1 MRAQVYIL
9 CNGSIPSRTT
19 IYRTRMSDSQSNNKR
34 IAKNT
39 IMLYV
44 RMLLSI
50 VVSLYTSRV
59 VLQTLGV
66 EDYGIYGVVGG
77 VVGILSFLNASMSG
91 ATSRFLTFA
100 MGKNDF
106 HLLQKTFSSAMIV
119 HIAIAVIVFI
129 VSETA
134 GVWFLCNKLVIP
146 EGRMFAAHVVLQCSI
161 VSMLFGVTQVPY
173 NATII
178 AHEQMDVYAYV
189 ELLNVFLKLG
199 IVYLLMIGDLDKL
212 ILYAVLVLGVSVFI
226 ALVYRIYCVRHYNET
241 KIIWQYDKQV
251 VEPMLS
257 FCGYDLFGNLCY
269 SARLQGT
276 NFLLNM
282 FFGAAINA
290 ASGIASTVQGTLLG
304 LSSNVTTAFKP
315 PIIKSFANNDMTLF
329 NYYINFGSKL
339 SAFLLIIISIP
350 FILNMPSLLNLW
362 LGQIPEGAVIMCQIS
377 LFMNVFSVYSQLVVV
392 GIHSTG
398 KVKYL
403 GLTCG
408 WMYLLSLPVMY
419 ILLKLGAGY
428 DVVYYIVAL
437 ITFLY
442 LAISL
447 GILKKFASEFDLRR
461 YVFQT
466 LLPQFVISII
476 VYLICFFLFH
486 GDDTHPYITIFYDG
500 IVVIT
505 MVTIL
510 TYMTLQKNEKEL
522 IIKIIRRYV
531 SKKNS

>member
-1 MRAQVYIL
+1 
-9 CNGSIPSRTT
+9 
-19 IYRTRMSDSQSNNKR
+19 MSDNQSSNKR

-59 VLQTLGV
+59 ILQTLGV

-100 MGKNDF
+100 MGRRDF
-106 HLLQKTFSSAMIV
+106 QLLRKTFSSAMIV
-119 HIAIAVIVFI
+119 HLTIAIIVFVI
-129 VSETA
+129 SETV

-161 VSMLFGVTQVPY
+161 ISMLFGVTQVPY

-189 ELLNVFLKLG
+189 ELINVFLKLG
-199 IVYLLMIGDLDKL
+199 IVYLLMIGNFDKL
-212 ILYAVLVLGVSVFI
+212 VLYSVLALVVSVFI
-226 ALVYRIYCVRHYNET
+226 AMVYRIYCLKHYDET
-241 KIIWQYDKQV
+241 KIIWKYDKQIV
-251 VEPMLS
+251 KPMLS

-315 PIIKSFANNDMTLF
+315 PIIKSYANNDMTTF

-339 SAFLLIIISIP
+339 SAFLLIIISVP
-350 FILNMPSLLNLW
+350 FILNMPSVLYLW

-377 LFMNVFSVYSQLVVV
+377 LFMNVFSVYSQLIVV

-403 GLTCG
+403 GLICG
-408 WMYLLSLPVMY
+408 WMYLLSLPAMY
-419 ILLKLGAGY
+419 LLLKLGAGY
-428 DVVYYIVAL
+428 DVIYCLVAL
-437 ITFLY
+437 ITLLY
-442 LAISL
+442 LIIAL
-447 GILKKFASEFDLRR
+447 GILRRFVSAFSLRK
-461 YVFQT
+461 YVSQT
-466 LLPQFVISII
+466 LIPQFVISLVVFLICYLLFHKDGTQRLITI
-476 VYLICFFLFH
+476 VY
-486 GDDTHPYITIFYDG
+486 DG
-500 IVVIT
+500 VVVVF
-505 MVTIL
+505 MVAIL
-510 TYMTLQKNEKEL
+510 TFMSLQRNEKEL
-522 IIKIIRRYV
+522 VTKTIKKYV
-531 SKKNS
+531 SKKVS